1 MTARRTSPASRVTVV
16 SCIVRYIITADLSQI
31 QMFKILS
38 IKPFTGCKNSD
49 GFEGFYYSHAGGWI
63 CAPNVDCKKRKFVAA
78 SQCAGTCKKNCLAFS
93 HRASTDAC
101 WHYSVLH
108 NSVPGAI
115 PGVPGQHIQKAY
127 IKCAGNND

>member
-1 MTARRTSPASRVTVV
+1 
-16 SCIVRYIITADLSQI
+16 
-31 QMFKILS
+31 MFKILS

-63 CAPNVDCKKRKFVAA
+63 CAPNVDCKKRKFVAL